1 MIGAAGVRET
11 LQMRREELLTRAD
24 RARDD
29 AAHRRQAVSQ
39 DFSEQASERQNDDVL
54 RGIESAA
61 RAEIEQIDLALGRL
75 QRGEYGICLKCGQDI
90 GLARLEA
97 IPYADRCQSC
107 VGH

>member
-1 MIGAAGVRET
+1 MMGAAGVQEV
-11 LQMRREELLTRAD
+11 LQKRREELVTRAD

-61 RAEIEQIDLALGRL
+61 RAEIEQIDSALGRL
-75 QRGEYGICLKCGQDI
+75 QRGEYGICTRCGQDI
-90 GLARLEA
+90 EAARLEA
-97 IPYADRCQSC
+97 IPHADRCQSC
-107 VGH
+107 AGH

>member
-11 LQMRREELLTRAD
+11 LQLRREELLKRAD

-29 AAHRRQAVSQ
+29 AAHRREAVSP
-39 DFSEQASERQNDDVL
+39 DFSEQAAERQNDDVL

-61 RAEIEQIDLALGRL
+61 RSELAQIDAALARL
-75 QRGEYGICLKCGQDI
+75 ERGEYGVCTRCGNDI
-90 GLARLEA
+90 EVARLTA

-107 VGH
+107 AGH

>member
-1 MIGAAGVRET
+1 MIGSAGVQET
-11 LQMRREELLTRAD
+11 LQMRREELATRAD

-29 AAHRRQAVSQ
+29 AAHRREAVSR

-61 RAEIEQIDLALGRL
+61 RTEIAQIDSALERL
-75 QRGEYGICLKCGQDI
+75 RRGEYGICVRCGRDI
-90 GLARLEA
+90 EAARLDA
-97 IPYADRCQSC
+97 IPYADRCQTC

>member
-1 MIGAAGVRET
+1 MIGSAGVQET
-11 LQMRREELLTRAD
+11 LQMRREELATRAD

-29 AAHRRQAVSQ
+29 AAHRREAVSQ

-61 RAEIEQIDLALGRL
+61 RAEIAQIDGALERL
-75 QRGEYGICLKCGQDI
+75 QRGEYGICVKCGQDI
-90 GLARLEA
+90 EPARLAA
-97 IPYADRCQSC
+97 IPFADRCQAC